1 MYLQN
6 NKELH
11 IEIQKVGCLF
21 LSMLRMIELITEKE
35 IALEDVNSIW
45 EIAKV
50 LRYLDKDLN
59 MKNMDGVLSIARQ
72 QLRYKQSIY
81 SIGITQDSKTSF
93 WQWTKKFNLT
103 TKYKI
108 ETLKTF
114 GKEGTHFVLCNL
126 DNEIIFDSYNFHQC
140 KSEHIGRYHLFC
152 YE

>member
-6 NKELH
+6 KKELH
-11 IEIQKVGCLF
+11 IEIQKVGCLY
-21 LSMLRMIELITEKE
+21 LSMLRMIELITGQE
-35 IALEDVNSIW
+35 ISVEDVNAIW
-45 EIAKV
+45 EIAKT
-50 LRYLDKDLN
+50 LKYLDKDLN
-59 MKNMDGVLSIARQ
+59 MKNMDGVLTIARQ
-72 QLRYKQSIY
+72 QLQYNHSIY
-81 SIGITQDSKTSF
+81 SIGLTQDDKTVF
-93 WQWTKKFNLT
+93 WQWTKKFPVS

-126 DNEIIFDSYNFHQC
+126 DDEIIFDSYNFHQY